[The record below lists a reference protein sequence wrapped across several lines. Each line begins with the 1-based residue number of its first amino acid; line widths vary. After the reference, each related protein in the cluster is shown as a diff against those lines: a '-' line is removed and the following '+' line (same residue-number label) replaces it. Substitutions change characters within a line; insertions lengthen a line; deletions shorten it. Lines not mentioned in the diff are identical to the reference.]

1 MIEQRDIKN
10 FIDGWKARGNE
21 KSDAQSFWLELIR
34 ALGINDPAKFIRFE
48 LPIDVDDHKCFID
61 GWIGATKV
69 LIEQKSRG
77 IDLDKSARQSDG
89 AFLNPFEQ
97 ALRYAYA
104 LPFSQRPRWIVVCNF
119 VELRVYDMDRY
130 HQRSEQSY
138 QPNIILIE
146 RLTHEFSRLN
156 FLIDPNDENVNPAI
170 KISKNAIELINFI
183 FEALKKIPHNLDEDA
198 LNKFC
203 VRLMF
208 CLYADDADIFEPNQ
222 FSSYLLKSDDR
233 RVALL
238 ELFTVLNTPETQ
250 RPSDLS
256 VELAA
261 FPYVDGELFRDA
273 ASQIPVINKA
283 AYYYISR
290 AAAFDWINISP
301 PIFGALFES
310 ILNPITRRKVGMHYT
325 SIDNIHKVIDPLF
338 LDELH
343 EEFHRLRRKKKNRR
357 IELERFQLKLASL
370 TFLDPA
376 CGSGNFLTETYLS
389 LRKLENEVI
398 GELYGLG
405 VPCESLVSIE
415 NFFGI
420 EINDFAVAVA
430 RTALWIAENQM
441 LTQTESILKRK
452 FKFLPLTRSPHIVCG
467 NALRLDWHSI
477 AGNVDYIIG
486 NPPFVGSTYQ
496 SVEQKDD
503 LLMTTR
509 LDNKKLDYVVA
520 WYYKSADFMI
530 GNDTRAAFVSTNS
543 ICQGEQ
549 ALAVWQPLFETVH
562 IDFARRT
569 FKWTSESDDMTAV
582 HCVIVGFSAAAND
595 RPKHIYDG
603 EQIIIA
609 DNINAYLMDGSNFF
623 IEKRSTPLCD
633 VPTMRLGNMAA
644 DGGHLTI
651 EADEYEEFIR
661 REPSARKFIRRY
673 MMGREFINGE
683 PRYCLWLADATVD
696 DLRLPLIAKRVDA
709 CRRYRAK
716 TNCYKKLAAT
726 PHLFR
731 EQNTPEQFI
740 VVPIVSSENR
750 QYIPM
755 GYLDSNV
762 IVGVKVFMIPD
773 AELFHFGVLTS
784 SVHMA
789 WTRAVCGRLKSDYSY
804 SSSIVYN
811 NFPWCGRTST
821 IEQTAQRILDA
832 RALYPSRTL
841 AALYDPKLMPDELR
855 AAHEANDRAV
865 LSAYGFD
872 QSMSES
878 EIVSS
883 LMSMYQRLIV

>member
-10 FIDGWKARGNE
+10 FIDDWKARGDE
-21 KSDAQSFWLELIR
+21 KSDAQSFWLDLIR
-34 ALGINDPAKFIRFE
+34 ALGINDPTKFIRFE
-48 LPIDVDDHKCFID
+48 IPIDVDDHKCFID
-61 GWIGATKV
+61 GWIGSTKV

-130 HQRSEQSY
+130 HQRSDQSY
-138 QPNIILIE
+138 QPNVIAIE
-146 RLTHEFSRLN
+146 RLTHEFTRLN

-233 RVALL
+233 RAALL

-250 RPSDLS
+250 RPSDLTA
-256 VELAA
+256 ELAA
-261 FPYVDGELFRDA
+261 FPYVD
-273 ASQIPVINKA
+273 
-283 AYYYISR
+283 
-290 AAAFDWINISP
+290 
-301 PIFGALFES
+301 GALFES

-325 SIDNIHKVIDPLF
+325 SIENIHKVIDPLF
-338 LDELH
+338 LDALH
-343 EEFHRLRRKKKNRR
+343 EEFRRLRRKKKNRR
-357 IELERFQLKLASL
+357 LELERFQLKLASL

-389 LRKLENEVI
+389 LRRLENEVI

-467 NALRLDWHSI
+467 NALRLDWRSI

-549 ALAVWQPLFETVH
+549 ASAVWQPLFETVH

-569 FKWTSESDDMTAV
+569 FKWTSESDDMPAV

-595 RPKHIYDG
+595 RPKLIFDG
-603 EQIIIA
+603 DQIIVA
-609 DNINAYLMDGSNFF
+609 ENINAYLMDGSNFF

-661 REPSARKFIRRY
+661 REPSARKYIRRY

-789 WTRAVCGRLKSDYSY
+789 WTRALCGRLKSDYSY

-811 NFPWCGRTST
+811 NFPWCERTVE
-821 IEQTAQRILDA
+821 IEQTAQRILDV
-832 RALYPSRTL
+832 RAKYPSRTL
-841 AALYDPKLMPDELR
+841 AALYDPKLMPIELR

-865 LSAYGFD
+865 MSAYGFAP
-872 QSMSES
+872 SLTES

-883 LMSMYQRLIV
+883 LMSMYQRLTV